1 MKFKPTFQ
9 GVLEYKVLTTVSN
22 ISKPIH
28 IKSVKSKDPRVE
40 VRIVNNV
47 IDPWKMTLNG
57 MIVFD
62 SSMTGSDMH
71 KSEFLK
77 TIS

>member
-9 GVLEYKVLTTVSN
+9 GVLEYKVLTTLSN
-22 ISKPIH
+22 ISQPVR
-28 IKSVKSKDPRVE
+28 IKSVKPKDPRIE

-47 IDPWKMTLNG
+47 IDPWKMSLNG
-57 MIVFD
+57 MVVFD
-62 SSMTGSDMH
+62 ASMTGSDLH

-77 TIS
+77 SIS